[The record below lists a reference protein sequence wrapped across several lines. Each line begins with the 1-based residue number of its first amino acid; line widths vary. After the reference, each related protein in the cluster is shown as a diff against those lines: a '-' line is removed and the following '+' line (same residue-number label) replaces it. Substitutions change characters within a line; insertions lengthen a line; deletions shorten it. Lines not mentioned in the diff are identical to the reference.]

1 MIKREYEKYNDYI
14 KFQSEKTLN
23 PEKRKKWLTEEW
35 QSKIDGFKNEFS
47 KLKNQLTPD
56 KKCLCLGARTGQEV
70 VALKELGIE
79 DVVGIDIV
87 PNLPYVVKGDIHN
100 LSFEN
105 ESFDFVYTNIIDHS
119 INPKKMI
126 SEIERVLKVDGIFY
140 LQIQLGLNQ
149 DKYTEF
155 EITNPIF
162 DLITLFDQS
171 YCVTMGPVNKGGS
184 INFAGMNFELI
195 FTKDEKLKKLYDQYG
210 SIKEVNVPEEYQ
222 VLWEEIN
229 LPIQTKKLD
238 DNKITNKDLRKDIL
252 KCLKSRAYYLTRI
265 CEIFECRNICE
276 IGTAEGWQF
285 FSFCE
290 YASKTESFVVS
301 CDPRDVRNKKY
312 KEKYKSFNK
321 YLKGTSLDV
330 SRDEDIEDF
339 DMIYVDGMHDKGSVI
354 TEVAN
359 LIEKQSKEKK
369 PVWVFDDFDIRF
381 GCFEDICKIV
391 NASNGFKV
399 WNVGYTAS
407 GNPSHQVLVNTRYSI
422 DK

>member
-105 ESFDFVYTNIIDHS
+105 E
-119 INPKKMI
+119 
-126 SEIERVLKVDGIFY
+126 
-140 LQIQLGLNQ
+140 
-149 DKYTEF
+149 
-155 EITNPIF
+155 IF

-354 TEVAN
+354 TDVAN